1 MKTKLTKRFLPLYI
15 AAFFQ
20 GLVFWYSIEKLFM
33 SNTLGF
39 KPQGIAVATIFVV
52 VATLIFEI
60 PAGVLADRWSRKGV
74 LILSTLCLLIST
86 IIGGLSTSQWMY
98 ILAVSFWGLFFAFFS
113 GIYES
118 VVYDTLLEEGGHSK
132 QYERFLGKVILYDS
146 IGLVCGSLLSGV
158 IANQF
163 GIRAPYFFT
172 IPSVILCVAAICW
185 FKEPLLHKQSQAT
198 SLYGHLR
205 EMLDTIAKDPAVIAI
220 LLPIAGAI
228 MLARV
233 LIEFNQLYYIALA
246 VPVLFF
252 GPLNALVQS
261 SIGLS
266 GIVAGKSKGRIIYYT
281 LTALI
286 VAGSFALITKTNAI
300 VIVIGQVTVLTA
312 SYALAT
318 IMQGKLHGMLSSKM
332 RAGASSTANTLGQV
346 MFLPVAYAFG
356 YFTERYSIFQASWIL
371 VAIAMLVAFSSIKH
385 ADRAEVKA

>member
-1 MKTKLTKRFLPLYI
+1 MKSKLNKRFFPLYI

-33 SNTLGF
+33 TNTLGF

-74 LILSTLCLLIST
+74 LILSTLCLFIST

-98 ILAVSFWGLFFAFFS
+98 IVAVSFWGLFFAFFS

-132 QYERFLGKVILYDS
+132 QYERFLGKVVLYDS
-146 IGLVCGSLLSGV
+146 IGLVFGSLLSGV
-158 IANQF
+158 IADRF

-172 IPSVILCVAAICW
+172 IPSALLCGLAICW
-185 FKEPLLHKQSQAT
+185 FKEPLLHKQSQAA
-198 SLYGHLR
+198 SLYGHLK
-205 EMLDTIAKDPAVIAI
+205 EMLHAIAKDPSVVAI

-233 LIEFNQLYYIALA
+233 LIEFNQLYYIALI

-266 GIVAGKSKGRIIYYT
+266 GIVAGRSKGKVAYYV
-281 LTALI
+281 LLVLMFI
-286 VAGSFALITKTNAI
+286 GSFALVTKTNAV
-300 VIVIGQVTVLTA
+300 VIVIGQVMVLTT

-332 RAGASSTANTLGQV
+332 RAGASSAANTLGQM
-346 MFLPVAYAFG
+346 MFVPIAYAFG
-356 YFTERYSIFQASWIL
+356 FFTEHYSVFLASWMV
-371 VAIAMLVAFSSIKH
+371 VAIALVVAIGSFKH